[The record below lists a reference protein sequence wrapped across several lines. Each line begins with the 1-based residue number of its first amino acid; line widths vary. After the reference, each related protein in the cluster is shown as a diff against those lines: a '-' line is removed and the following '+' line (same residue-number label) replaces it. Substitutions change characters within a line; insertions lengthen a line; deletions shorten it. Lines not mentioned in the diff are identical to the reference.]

1 MSPGPG
7 AQMSEEQLLELACGQ
22 PESQAGREAAAELL
36 ERYQQNVYL
45 WCFRMVREHE
55 LALDIAQ
62 EVLMQ
67 AYSALPRFEGRSGF
81 GTWLFAIARNRCLS
95 QLRRPSLVADE
106 GEDPDQLAA
115 GGPDP
120 ERHLEESQDEE
131 QLLSLINTTL
141 DESERTALWL
151 RCFERVPVDEIS
163 RLLQLES
170 PSGARALLQR
180 ARRKLR
186 RVLPGVD
193 REVEES

>member
-7 AQMSEEQLLELACGQ
+7 AQTSEEQLLELASQQ

-67 AYSALPRFEGRSGF
+67 AYSALSRFEGRSGF

-95 QLRRPSLVADE
+95 HLRRPALFADE
-106 GEDPDQLAA
+106 EQDPDQLAA

-131 QLLSLINTTL
+131 HLLRLINTTL
-141 DESERTALWL
+141 DENERTALWL

-163 RLLQLES
+163 RLLQ
-170 PSGARALLQR
+170 QR

-186 RVLPGVD
+186 RVLPGID
-193 REVEES
+193 RDLEES